1 MKATKVISIFTAAM
15 MLAAFTG
22 CSNDTASVSDSSSA
36 SADNSSNVSKTESPA
51 EESKTDSSSS
61 ADTSSEDSKATLTDD
76 ITVISREEGSGTRG
90 AFVELMGIEQ
100 ENDKGEKEDMTTE
113 NAEITS
119 STSVVLQSVA
129 DNKDA
134 IGYISLGSLNDTVKA
149 IKVDG
154 VEPSVEDIL
163 NGSYAVARPFVVCYK
178 EGELSELAA
187 DFMTFIMSEQGQAI
201 ITDNGYI
208 SEGNDGAYTGSGM
221 SGSLTLSGSTSVSP
235 VMEKIADAYKEINPD
250 TVIEVQQTGSGAGIT
265 AATEGACDL
274 GMSSRALKDTELEKG
289 LTAKTIA
296 NDGIAVIVNHENP
309 VDDLTSE
316 QIMKIYTGEITNWA
330 DLG

>member
-1 MKATKVISIFTAAM
+1 MKATKVISILTAAM
-15 MLAAFTG
+15 MLTAFAG
-22 CSNDTASVSDSSSA
+22 CSNGTTSEYGSSDSSAS
-36 SADNSSNVSKTESPA
+36 SADNSSK
-51 EESKTDSSSS
+51 ESKSDSSAA
-61 ADTSSEDSKATLTDD
+61 ADNSSEETKATLTDD

-90 AFVELMGIEQ
+90 AFVELMGIQQ

>member
-1 MKATKVISIFTAAM
+1 MKATKVISILTAAM
-15 MLAAFTG
+15 MLTAFAG
-22 CSNDTASVSDSSSA
+22 CSNGTTSEYGSSDSSAS
-36 SADNSSNVSKTESPA
+36 SADNSSK
-51 EESKTDSSSS
+51 ESKSDSSAA
-61 ADTSSEDSKATLTDD
+61 ADNSSEETKATLTDD

-90 AFVELMGIEQ
+90 AFVELMGIQQ

-250 TVIEVQQTGSGAGIT
+250 TVIEVQQTGSSAGIT

-309 VDDLTSE
+309 VDVFTDTPTT
-316 QIMKIYTGEITNWA
+316 KIYTGEITNWA

>member
-1 MKATKVISIFTAAM
+1 MKATKVISILTAAM
-15 MLAAFTG
+15 MLTAFAG
-22 CSNDTASVSDSSSA
+22 CSNGTTSEYGSSDSSAS
-36 SADNSSNVSKTESPA
+36 SADNSSK
-51 EESKTDSSSS
+51 ESKSDSSAA
-61 ADTSSEDSKATLTDD
+61 ADNSSEETKATLTDD

-90 AFVELMGIEQ
+90 AFVELMGIQQ

-265 AATEGACDL
+265 AAAEGACDL
-274 GMSSRALKDTELEKG
+274 GMSSRALKDSELEKG
-289 LTAKTIA
+289 LTAKNIA
-296 NDGIAVIVNHENP
+296 NDGIAVIINHENP
-309 VDDLTSE
+309 VDDLSSE
-316 QIMKIYTGEITNWA
+316 QIMKIYTGEINRWDELA
-330 DLG
+330 

>member
-1 MKATKVISIFTAAM
+1 MKATKVISILTAAM
-15 MLAAFTG
+15 MLTAFAG
-22 CSNDTASVSDSSSA
+22 CSNGTTSEYGSSA
-36 SADNSSNVSKTESPA
+36 SSADNSSK
-51 EESKTDSSSS
+51 ESKSDSSAA
-61 ADTSSEDSKATLTDD
+61 ADNSSEVTKATLTDD

-90 AFVELMGIEQ
+90 AFVELMGIQQ

-289 LTAKTIA
+289 LTVKTIA

-309 VDDLTSE
+309 VEDLTSE

>member
-1 MKATKVISIFTAAM
+1 MKATKVISILTAAM
-15 MLAAFTG
+15 MLTAFAG
-22 CSNDTASVSDSSSA
+22 CSNGTTSEYGSSDSSAS
-36 SADNSSNVSKTESPA
+36 SADNSSK
-51 EESKTDSSSS
+51 ESKSDSSAA
-61 ADTSSEDSKATLTDD
+61 ADNSSEETKATLTDD

-90 AFVELMGIEQ
+90 AFVELMGIQQ

-250 TVIEVQQTGSGAGIT
+250 TVIEVQQTGSSAGIT

>member
-1 MKATKVISIFTAAM
+1 MKATKVISILTAAM
-15 MLAAFTG
+15 MLTAFAG
-22 CSNDTASVSDSSSA
+22 CSNGTTSEYGSSDSSAS
-36 SADNSSNVSKTESPA
+36 SADNSSK
-51 EESKTDSSSS
+51 ESKSDSSAA
-61 ADTSSEDSKATLTDD
+61 ADNSSEVTKATLTDD

-90 AFVELMGIEQ
+90 AFVELMGIQQ